1 MPFAVGVSQHA
12 NCREAIQECV
22 SAVQRD
28 LAGRTPDV
36 TFVFVSHHHEDDFP
50 ILAARIQEPLN
61 SKVLLG
67 CTGEAVIAN
76 QREHENGP
84 ALCLWSA
91 VLPQTEIIP
100 WKVEFR
106 ETPDGVVCDGM
117 PVELGEHLAET
128 RAVFALGEPF
138 SSMPPALID
147 LFDGELHGVP
157 VIGGM
162 ASGGGPGQNKLFF
175 GDQCVDQGA
184 IGVILR
190 GGPAVR
196 TIVSQGCKPIG
207 SPFVVTRSERN
218 IVYSLGGVPPL
229 RKLEELFSTL
239 SERDQELAELGL
251 FLGIAMNEYQESFE
265 RGDFLIAN
273 VLGADQKSGAVAIG
287 NVVRTGQ
294 TVQFHLRDGATAD
307 EDLVQLLE
315 RETSSQGKSPAAAL
329 LFSCNGRGTR
339 MFSEPNHDAGV
350 VQRLMGPVPL
360 AGIFA
365 QGELGPVSGR
375 NYIHGFTASLALF
388 DET

>member
-1 MPFAVGVSQHA
+1 MPFAIGVSQQPQL
-12 NCREAIQECV
+12 RDAIQECV
-22 SAVQRD
+22 SALKSELGAAPD
-28 LAGRTPDV
+28 L
-36 TFVFVSHHHEDDFP
+36 TFVFVSHHFEDEFP
-50 ILAARIQEPLN
+50 TLAGKIQEKLK

-67 CTGEAVIAN
+67 CSGEAVIAN
-76 QREHENGP
+76 HREFENGP

-91 VLPQTEIIP
+91 ILPQTEIVP

-106 ETPDGVVCDGM
+106 ETPDGVVCDGF
-117 PVELGEHLAET
+117 PGDLGDHLAET

-138 SSMPPALID
+138 SSVPSALINV
-147 LFDGELHGVP
+147 LESELHGVP

-175 GDQCVDQGA
+175 GEQTVGEGA
-184 IGVILR
+184 IGVVLR
-190 GGPAVR
+190 GGPAIR

-207 SPFVVTRSERN
+207 TPFVVTKSERN
-218 IVYSLGGVPPL
+218 VLYGLGGVPPL
-229 RKLEELFSTL
+229 RKLEQLFSSL

-251 FLGIAMNEYQESFE
+251 FLGIAMNEYQASFE

-287 NVVRTGQ
+287 NSVRVGQ
-294 TVQFHLRDGATAD
+294 TVQFHLRDAATAD
-307 EDLVQLLE
+307 EDLVQMLE
-315 RETSSQGKSPAAAL
+315 REKATQQKSPAAGL

-339 MFSEPNHDAGV
+339 MFPEPNHDAGV
-350 VQRLMGPVPL
+350 VQRILGPLPL
-360 AGIFA
+360 AGLFA
-365 QGELGPVSGR
+365 QGELGPVGGQ